1 MSRSNAT
8 AAYTVEFYPDK
19 NLLLEEYLPESDGK
33 PMAETDRHRLLMI
46 YLLIA
51 LEEFFRKEPL
61 IYVSGNIFVYY
72 RDESKLRK
80 SICPDIFVVRGIK
93 KKDRRVYN
101 LDVERKAPEVVI
113 ELTSSETKTEDLG
126 NKRFIYASLGVK
138 EYFLYDPYNETMKP
152 ALRGFRLE
160 NGDYMPM
167 VGTRLQS
174 KVLGLELRLEEGKLR
189 LYDPKTDEYLRT
201 HEESEAERR
210 RLGKRVAQE
219 LRARQKAQ
227 AKLAAAEAKAVAA
240 EAKAAQEL
248 AARKAAEAKAAAL
261 EAENAR
267 LLAELAKLRRN
278 GNSRKN
284 GKN

>member
-1 MSRSNAT
+1 MTLSSANAI
-8 AAYTVEFYPDK
+8 YP
-19 NLLLEEYLPESDGK
+19 LELYPEEYLPESDGK
-33 PMAETDRHRLLMI
+33 PIAETDLHRLLMI

-51 LEEFFRKEPL
+51 LEEYFRKDPL
-61 IYVSGNIFVYY
+61 VYVSGNIFVYY

-80 SICPDIFVVRGIK
+80 SICPDIFVVRGAK

-113 ELTSSETKTEDLG
+113 ELVSSQTKTEDLG
-126 NKRFIYASLGVK
+126 NKRVINASLGVK
-138 EYFLYDPYNETMKP
+138 EYFLFDPYSTALRP
-152 ALRGFRLE
+152 ALRGFRLT
-160 NGDYMPM
+160 NGAYMPM
-167 VGTRLQS
+167 VGTRLLR

-189 LYDPKTDEYLRT
+189 LYDPKVGEYLRT
-201 HEESEAERR
+201 HEESETERR

-227 AKLAAAEAKAVAA
+227 AKLAAAEAKV
-240 EAKAAQEL
+240 
-248 AARKAAEAKAAAL
+248 AAL
-261 EAENAR
+261 ETENAR
-267 LLAELAKLRRN
+267 LLAELAKLRSN

>member
-1 MSRSNAT
+1 MAT
-8 AAYTVEFYPDK
+8 ATARAIHLLEPYP
-19 NLLLEEYLPESDGK
+19 EEYLPESDGK

-80 SICPDIFVVRGIK
+80 SICPDIFVVHGVR

-101 LDVERKAPEVVI
+101 LEVERKTPEVVI

-126 NKRFIYASLGVK
+126 NKRVIYAGLGVK
-138 EYFLYDPYNETMKP
+138 EYFLYDPYNETMQP

-167 VGTRLQS
+167 VGTRLRS
-174 KVLGLELRLEEGKLR
+174 KVLGLELRHENGELR
-189 LYDPKTDEYLRT
+189 LYDPKTGEYLRT

-210 RLGKRVAQE
+210 RLAKRVSRE
-219 LRARQKAQ
+219 LRVKQKAQ
-227 AKLAAAEAKAVAA
+227 AKLAAAEAKAA
-240 EAKAAQEL
+240 
-248 AARKAAEAKAAAL
+248 AAEAKAAAL

>member
-1 MSRSNAT
+1 MATSSAT
-8 AAYTVEFYPDK
+8 AVYPLEFYPSE
-19 NLLLEEYLPESDGK
+19 NLLEEDYLPESDGK
-33 PMAETDRHRLLMI
+33 PMAETDLHRLLMI

-51 LEEFFRKEPL
+51 LEEYFRKDPQV
-61 IYVSGNIFVYY
+61 YVSGNIFVYY

-80 SICPDIFVVRGIK
+80 SICPDIFVVRGVK

-113 ELTSSETKTEDLG
+113 ELTSSETKTEDFG

-138 EYFLYDPYNETMKP
+138 EYFLYDPYNETIKP
-152 ALRGFRLE
+152 ALRGFRLK

-167 VGTRLQS
+167 VGTRLRS
-174 KVLGLELRLEEGKLR
+174 EVLGLELRLEEGRLR
-189 LYDPKTDEYLRT
+189 LYDPKTGEYLRT

-219 LRARQKAQ
+219 LRAKQKVQ
-227 AKLAAAEAKAVAA
+227 AKLAAAEAKAAT
-240 EAKAAQEL
+240 
-248 AARKAAEAKAAAL
+248 L